1 MSASIF
7 IDLTEDSSA
16 APTQT
21 LLALKETVLVKEEVS
36 DLPTLAEVA
45 SDSDSA
51 PVSTTTSSLVPLVDE
66 GYDTEPMVDDSDS
79 SHSDSSSHGSNS
91 SHSSASSSGD
101 DSVPDDM
108 DREAADDHIDE
119 FFGDA
124 VDDDER
130 STRTD
135 ADRAR
140 LLKRIKDLEAELSV
154 IRETT
159 VKKQK
164 VVLPAQADLCK
175 FFQAIYSASEPLRV
189 TDSNDDANANSVRD
203 KLFEMSQ
210 QWLSQIKAAFPTYI
224 PSIEKSSKQRE
235 IKRKS
240 YLKKKKESTKS
251 KKQSKK
257 QATTTVE
264 QQQTA

>member
-21 LLALKETVLVKEEVS
+21 PPALKETVLVKEEAS

-51 PVSTTTSSLVPLVDE
+51 PVSSTTSSLVPLVDE

-79 SHSDSSSHGSNS
+79 SSS

-101 DSVPDDM
+101 DSVPDDAVPDDM

-124 VDDDER
+124 VDDGER

-140 LLKRIKDLEAELSV
+140 LLKRIKDLEAELSE
-154 IRETT
+154 IRETS

-175 FFQAIYSASEPLRV
+175 FFQAIYSAAEPMRI
-189 TDSNDDANANSVRD
+189 TDANDDANANSVRD

-210 QWLSQIKAAFPTYI
+210 QWLTQIKVAFPTYI

-257 QATTTVE
+257 QATTTTVE